1 MKRAFLLSDLR
12 TCQPR

>member
-1 MKRAFLLSDLR
+1 MKRAFFLSDLR